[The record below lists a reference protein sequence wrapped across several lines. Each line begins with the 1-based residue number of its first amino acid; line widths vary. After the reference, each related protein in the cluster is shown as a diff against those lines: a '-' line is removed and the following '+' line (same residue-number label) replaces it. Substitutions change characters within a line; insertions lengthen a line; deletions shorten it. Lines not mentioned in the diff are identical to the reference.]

1 MYDNGSRGV
10 ECRCKK
16 SPSDAVNQSLW
27 ILLSSAGNWWTEIG
41 RGSYEWKKG
50 LNYRDKACSEEACN
64 LVAFFVCRDGN
75 DRFWVK
81 AKRDFMTFAC
91 CSSIRTEK
99 ESMEDQYLVSKT
111 FNLVF

>member
-1 MYDNGSRGV
+1 MFNKGFRQRYDEGFCRLAYYDEGLIRVLYRVYDNGSRGV

-27 ILLSSAGNWWTEIG
+27 ILLSSAGNWWTGIG

-64 LVAFFVCRDGN
+64 LVAIFLCENEGSTV
-75 DRFWVK
+75 
-81 AKRDFMTFAC
+81 MTG
-91 CSSIRTEK
+91 SG
-99 ESMEDQYLVSKT
+99 
-111 FNLVF
+111 